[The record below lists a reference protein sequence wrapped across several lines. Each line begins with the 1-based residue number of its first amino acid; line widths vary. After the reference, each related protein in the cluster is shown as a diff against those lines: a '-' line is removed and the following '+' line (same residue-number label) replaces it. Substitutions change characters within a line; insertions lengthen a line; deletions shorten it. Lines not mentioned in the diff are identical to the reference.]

1 MKLSIMQF
9 SPVFSYFL
17 PLKPKECPQPVL
29 TLIVLHPFKRTG
41 KTVVLYALMF
51 GFLDSK
57 QGGRRFWKIFNLL

>member
-29 TLIVLHPFKRTG
+29 TLIRETKFYTHLKEQA
-41 KTVVLYALMF
+41 KL
-51 GFLDSK
+51 
-57 QGGRRFWKIFNLL
+57 